1 MSLVFQRFMKASRD
15 CGISNPS
22 AIKYALDN
30 GKSEIKRRSDKKIFF
45 IRELKLIFV
54 FFIFLYKIEML
65 ILEKCQPKKD
75 DKITGKNIDLKKI
88 SLGNPEN
95 KNSGKFRYTITP
107 VLYEEKPFQIVECG
121 KMKIFSFNNKSFSVG
136 LTIDKENEDYFKSI
150 ERRISD
156 LYDDELVLIGH
167 SKVYAKLFAIDGQ
180 ILTTIRI
187 LSNGKNKI
195 VNPCK
200 YIGIPFLGKIVMRIA
215 KIYSGSCLSLICEAK
230 EVLIEKIQTPPS
242 YFDEYPDAED
252 DE

>member
-1 MSLVFQRFMKASRD
+1 MP
-15 CGISNPS
+15 IP
-22 AIKYALDN
+22 
-30 GKSEIKRRSDKKIFF
+30 
-45 IRELKLIFV
+45 
-54 FFIFLYKIEML
+54 
-65 ILEKCQPKKD
+65 EKCQPKKD
-75 DKITGKNIDLKKI
+75 DKITGKNINLKKI
-88 SLGNPEN
+88 SLGIPEN

-107 VLYEEKPFQIVECG
+107 VLYEEKPFRIVECG

-156 LYDDELVLIGH
+156 IYDDELVLIKSSHGH
-167 SKVYAKLFAIDGQ
+167 SKVYANLFAIDGQ
-180 ILTTIRI
+180 ILTTIKI

-195 VNPCK
+195 VNPSN

>member
-1 MSLVFQRFMKASRD
+1 M
-15 CGISNPS
+15 PTP
-22 AIKYALDN
+22 
-30 GKSEIKRRSDKKIFF
+30 
-45 IRELKLIFV
+45 
-54 FFIFLYKIEML
+54 
-65 ILEKCQPKKD
+65 EKCLENTQKN

-95 KNSGKFRYTITP
+95 KNSGKFRCTITP
-107 VLYEEKPFQIVECG
+107 VLYEEKPFQIVKCG

-156 LYDDELVLIGH
+156 LYDDELVLIKSSHGH
-167 SKVYAKLFAIDGQ
+167 SKVYAKLFAIEGQ
-180 ILTTIRI
+180 ILTSIRI
-187 LSNGKNKI
+187 LSNGKKKS
-195 VNPCK
+195 VNPSK
-200 YIGIPFLGKIVMRIA
+200 YIGVPFFGRIVMRIA

-230 EVLIEKIQTPPS
+230 EVLIEKIQTQPS